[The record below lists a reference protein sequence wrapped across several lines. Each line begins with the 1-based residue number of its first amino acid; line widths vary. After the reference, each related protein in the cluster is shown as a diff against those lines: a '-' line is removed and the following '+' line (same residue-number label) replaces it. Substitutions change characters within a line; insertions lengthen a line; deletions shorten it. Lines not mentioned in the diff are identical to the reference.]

1 MSSLIKNIFF
11 KIIFNFSLFLI
22 LMIGIQNSSQ
32 KRKINLLI
40 TETIKLPISFIVGIS
55 FISGSITGS
64 LLNIDS
70 MRPNLLKFHFEN
82 CILRFC
88 YTD

>member
-64 LLNIDS
+64 FININS
-70 MRPNLLKFHFEN
+70 QEKN
-82 CILRFC
+82 
-88 YTD
+88 

>member
-64 LLNIDS
+64 LINIKS
-70 MRPNLLKFHFEN
+70 QEKN
-82 CILRFC
+82 
-88 YTD
+88 

>member
-1 MSSLIKNIFF
+1 MSFLIKKLIFH
-11 KIIFNFSLFLI
+11 IIFNFSLFLI

-40 TETIKLPISFIVGIS
+40 TENIKLPISFIVGIS

-64 LLNIDS
+64 FININS
-70 MRPNLLKFHFEN
+70 QEKN
-82 CILRFC
+82 
-88 YTD
+88 